1 MCVFKSFRVG
11 RQWNESVRGHTEEH
25 TSHWA
30 AVPGSARS
38 HRVLHWRQHDR
49 ESDCVCYWWVF
60 IYSRKHHPHSYSL
73 AKALISCA
81 KVTTPK
87 TPWEFLTHCSKHQ
100 WEFSSNKSTLTTGVI
115 TVAALFS
122 VNISRYFFAFSL
134 FCIVMSCLQ
143 YTNKLLVIWYRNCV
157 NCIELVVKHI
167 WKV

>member
-1 MCVFKSFRVG
+1 MEWVCSRTHRGAYLSLSSCTRQRAKPPRATLTTTWPREWLCMLLVSF
-11 RQWNESVRGHTEEH
+11 
-25 TSHWA
+25 
-30 AVPGSARS
+30 
-38 HRVLHWRQHDR
+38 
-49 ESDCVCYWWVF
+49 F
-60 IYSRKHHPHSYSL
+60 YSRKHHPHSYSL

-100 WEFSSNKSTLTTGVI
+100 WEFSSKKSTLTTGVI

-167 WKV
+167 WKG